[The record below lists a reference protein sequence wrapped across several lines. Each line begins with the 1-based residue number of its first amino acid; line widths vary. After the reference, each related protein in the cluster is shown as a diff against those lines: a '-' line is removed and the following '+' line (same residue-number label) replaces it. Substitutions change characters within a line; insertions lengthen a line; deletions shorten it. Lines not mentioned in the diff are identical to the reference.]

1 MAKSSASFTKGTTG
15 NPAGRPPGTTPRAR
29 FRKMVEPDLPAIV
42 TALVNAAKGGDVAA
56 IKVIYDRIVPSVKP
70 SSEDLSIRTK
80 GSLQERGEAI
90 VSGMTRGAISP
101 EQALGALNALT
112 AQAKLIEQG
121 DILQRIEQLEALLC
135 PTAKV

>member
-1 MAKSSASFTKGTTG
+1 MPDIVKALTT
-15 NPAGRPPGTTPRAR
+15 
-29 FRKMVEPDLPAIV
+29 
-42 TALVNAAKGGDVAA
+42 AAKAGDAQA
-56 IKVIYDRIVPSVKP
+56 IKLVFDRTVPALKP
-70 SSEDLSIRTK
+70 TSEDLSIRAK
-80 GSLQERGEAI
+80 NSLQERGEAI

-135 PTAKV
+135 PIAKP